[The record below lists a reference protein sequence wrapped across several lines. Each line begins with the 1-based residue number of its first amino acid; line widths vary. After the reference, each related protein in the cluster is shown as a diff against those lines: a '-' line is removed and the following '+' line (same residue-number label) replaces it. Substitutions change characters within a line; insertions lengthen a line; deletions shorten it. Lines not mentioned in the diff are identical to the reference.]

1 MKKSLFSVLFLT
13 VSAFSF
19 YQCQKDAST
28 QNFSPEPVQQMLEER
43 GSPCPITVTGNVAGN
58 VCGTNLNNALCVTC
72 GGLNSAGSSSF
83 PSNGSVTFYPS
94 SLIFSVR
101 NISPV
106 VGNYTISNVNGAIN
120 FQLPAGG
127 CRDFSMLGCDIM

>member
-1 MKKSLFSVLFLT
+1 MKKSLLPILFLA

-19 YQCQKDAST
+19 FQCQKDNSN
-28 QNFSPEPVQQMLEER
+28 QNLRSEPVQQELEER

-72 GGLNSAGSSSF
+72 GGLNGAGSSSF

-94 SLIFSVR
+94 TLIFSVR
-101 NISPV
+101 NIGPV
-106 VGNYTISNVNGAIN
+106 AGNYTISNVNGAIN

-127 CRDFSMLGCDIM
+127 CRDFSMLGCDIF